1 MNANELAGMIKWA
14 LGIMVTVII
23 ILSGA
28 VFAKT
33 SQMDAHYNAK
43 HNELKVEM
51 TKIHTQFD
59 YICEE
64 LKEIKKEIRDGKD
77 RD

>member
-23 ILSGA
+23 ILSTA
-28 VFAKT
+28 AFAKT
-33 SQMDAHYNAK
+33 NQMESEFNTK

-64 LKEIKKEIRDGKD
+64 LKEIKKEIRDGHGN
-77 RD
+77 